1 MKVTL
6 RQFNR
11 MIREAAARK
20 SAGVEDRS
28 GHPEKKAQV
37 EQDNPTMPVD
47 AALYESQRGND
58 ENSQHDND
66 TDPGDPMLKHLKE
79 AALRD
84 IRLADKILR
93 RR

>member
-1 MKVTL
+1 
-6 RQFNR
+6 

-20 SAGVEDRS
+20 SAEAEDDPEVS
-28 GHPEKKAQV
+28 GKKAKV
-37 EQDNPTMPVD
+37 EQDNPPMPVD

-66 TDPGDPMLKHLKE
+66 TDPGDPMLKRLKE

-84 IRLADKILR
+84 LRLADKILR